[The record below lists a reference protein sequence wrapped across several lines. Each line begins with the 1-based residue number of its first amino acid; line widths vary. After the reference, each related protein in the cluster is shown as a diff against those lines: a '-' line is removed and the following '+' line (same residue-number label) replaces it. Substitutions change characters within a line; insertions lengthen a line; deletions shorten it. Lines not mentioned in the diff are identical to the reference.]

1 VEGRGVAAHARGDVL
16 AGHLGEERLV
26 VEEVDVRRAAALPE
40 ADHAL
45 GLGGEVRQAG
55 QGADGVRRGL
65 EVAGEQGGE
74 GDRADAL
81 DAGAEEAR
89 IASGARAIREGESFE
104 VHGVQ
109 SRVTAASRL

>member
-1 VEGRGVAAHARGDVL
+1 M
-16 AGHLGEERLV
+16 

-45 GLGGEVRQAG
+45 GLGREVREAG
-55 QGADGVRRGL
+55 ERADGIRRGL
-65 EVAGEQGGE
+65 EVAGEERGE

-81 DAGAEEAR
+81 DAGAEEA
-89 IASGARAIREGESFE
+89 AARQALAPFGRREFE

>member
-1 VEGRGVAAHARGDVL
+1 LWSKRSTL
-16 AGHLGEERLV
+16 
-26 VEEVDVRRAAALPE
+26 RRAAALPE

-81 DAGAEEAR
+81 DAGAEEAV
-89 IASGARAIREGESFE
+89 ASGARAIREGESFE